1 MMRFLA
7 VLLVLLSSLFVFA
20 QNPAFAGPKPWSW
33 GWWPGHWRNL
43 DFKPYLGN
51 QQLSQRSLWDNDNWT
66 PEAWIKDAGDEKRII
81 RDFYAAD
88 IVSDQ
93 YVDGD
98 NIPVL
103 VVGDNFMKLSG
114 LDRRRVLK
122 FVDHVFGITQAED
135 DGMFY
140 VYYRELD
147 DDPLGV
153 YNKYGLQQY

>member
-1 MMRFLA
+1 MRFLA
-7 VLLVLLSSLFVFA
+7 VPLLLFGTLLVFA
-20 QNPAFAGPKPWSW
+20 QNPVHAEAKPWVW
-33 GWWPGHWRNL
+33 GWWPSHWKNL

-51 QQLSQRSLWDNDNWT
+51 QQISQRSLWDDDQWT
-66 PEAWIKDAGDEKRII
+66 PEAWIKDAGDAKRIM
-81 RDFYAAD
+81 RDFYAYD

-93 YVDGD
+93 YVGD
-98 NIPVL
+98 EDIPVL
-103 VVGDNFMKLSG
+103 EVGETYMRLSG
-114 LDRRRVLK
+114 LDRRRVLQ
-122 FVDHVFGITQAED
+122 FVDHVFGITKGEE